1 MRELILRVFFKT
13 LKRLAATSL
22 GNTFSNCSK
31 LASFNCLTLPNSF
44 NNNFLRF
51 GPIPSTLS
59 RIDETMTLN
68 EHFYENLL
76 HNDVL
81 HLAS

>member
-13 LKRLAATSL
+13 LKRLAATSF

-44 NNNFLRF
+44 NNNFYVLVQF
-51 GPIPSTLS
+51 LQHYQELIE
-59 RIDETMTLN
+59 IMILN

-76 HNDVL
+76 HNDAL
-81 HLAS
+81 HLAF